1 MILIAPRRLCTIL
14 TAGLLAATL
23 LAPGVAMAA
32 PRTGSVPAC
41 LMHPLPL
48 PAGGGLA
55 WDAMF
60 VDPAG
65 RFIVGTGRRATDQG
79 QEPVLVRWDGPRVT
93 VLTRSPG
100 LLVAVNRHGVL
111 VGDSSTGAGNRPW
124 RFRDGR
130 VEWLPLPPN
139 GIGGYVTAVNSRGDI
154 VGFGGYLEYPV
165 TLRWP
170 VDRPDTV
177 EVLEPGGLPVAILDD
192 GTIVG
197 EVPGEEDRSSHGP
210 GARGP
215 GARGAG
221 ARGAG
226 GERGVAPPP
235 IAWVRRPDGRV
246 DRLTAPGAVKST
258 VRVARGNWAVGQVAD
273 TADGQYGQMVR
284 WDLRTG
290 VATPVRPGLIA
301 MTGVNASGG
310 LLSDSV
316 VDHLDRR
323 VPLRSVVSGPVNRV
337 VAEAIADNGLVVG
350 RAVGRQVSLPVRWSG
365 C

>member
-1 MILIAPRRLCTIL
+1 MIRTAPRRLAAGL

-23 LAPGVAMAA
+23 VAPGVAMAA
-32 PRTGSVPAC
+32 PRTDSVPAC
-41 LMHPLPL
+41 LMRPLPL
-48 PAGGGLA
+48 PPGGSLA

-79 QEPVLVRWDGPRVT
+79 QESLLLRWDGPRVT

-111 VGDSSTGAGNRPW
+111 IGDSSTSTGNRPW
-124 RFRDGR
+124 RYRDGR
-130 VEWLPLPPN
+130 VEWLPLPPT

-154 VGFGGYLEYPV
+154 VGYGGYLEEPV

-177 EVLEPGGLPVAILDD
+177 EVLEPGGLPVAVLDD

-197 EVPGEEDRSSHGP
+197 EVPGEEDRSSN
-210 GARGP
+210 
-215 GARGAG
+215 GAG
-221 ARGAG
+221 VGGAG
-226 GERGVAPPP
+226 GRGVAPPP
-235 IAWVRRPDGRV
+235 VAWVRRPDGRV

-258 VRVARGNWAVGQVAD
+258 VSAARGNWAVGQVDD
-273 TADGQYGQMVR
+273 TADGQYEQMVR

-290 VATPVRPGLIA
+290 VATPVRPGLDYV
-301 MTGVNASGG
+301 TGVNAAGS
-310 LLSDSV
+310 LLAGPV
-316 VDHLDRR
+316 VDHLDHR
-323 VPLRSVVSGPVNRV
+323 VPLRNATSDPVTRI
-337 VAEAIADNGLVVG
+337 ATGAIADDGLVVG
-350 RAVGRQVSLPVRWSG
+350 IAAGPEVSFPVRWSG

>member
-14 TAGLLAATL
+14 TVGLLAATL
-23 LAPGVAMAA
+23 VAPGAAMAA
-32 PRTGSVPAC
+32 PRTDSVPAC
-41 LMHPLPL
+41 MMHPLPL
-48 PAGGGLA
+48 PAGASLA
-55 WDAMF
+55 WDAML

-79 QEPVLVRWDGPRVT
+79 QESLLLRWDGPRVT

-111 VGDSSTGAGNRPW
+111 VGDSSTSTGNRPW
-124 RFRDGR
+124 RYRDGR

-154 VGFGGYLEYPV
+154 VGYGGYLEEPV
-165 TLRWP
+165 TLLWP

-177 EVLEPGGLPVAILDD
+177 EVLEPGGIPVAVLDD

-197 EVPGEEDRSSHGP
+197 EVPAEEDRSS
-210 GARGP
+210 RD
-215 GARGAG
+215 AG
-221 ARGAG
+221 ARAAAG
-226 GERGVAPPP
+226 RGVAPPP
-235 IAWVRRPDGRV
+235 VAWVRRPDGRI

-258 VRVARGNWAVGQVAD
+258 VRAARGTWAVGLVAD
-273 TADGQYGQMVR
+273 TADGQYWRMVR

-301 MTGVNASGG
+301 MTGVNAAGS
-310 LLSDSV
+310 LLSDSM

-323 VPLRSVVSGPVNRV
+323 VPLRSVVSDPVTRV
-337 VAEAIADNGLVVG
+337 IAEAIADNGLVVG
-350 RAVGRQVSLPVRWSG
+350 RAAGLQVSFPVRWSG

>member
-23 LAPGVAMAA
+23 AAPGAAMAA
-32 PRTGSVPAC
+32 PRTGSAPAC
-41 LMHPLPL
+41 MMHPLPL
-48 PAGGGLA
+48 PPGASLA
-55 WDAMF
+55 WDAML

-79 QEPVLVRWDGPRVT
+79 QESLLLRWDGPRVT
-93 VLTRSPG
+93 VLTGSPG

-111 VGDSSTGAGNRPW
+111 VGDSSTSAGNRPW
-124 RFRDGR
+124 RYRDGR

-154 VGFGGYLEYPV
+154 VGYGGYLEEPV

-177 EVLEPGGLPVAILDD
+177 EVLEPGGIPVAILDD

-210 GARGP
+210 GARG
-215 GARGAG
+215 
-221 ARGAG
+221 AG
-226 GERGVAPPP
+226 GRGVAPPP
-235 IAWVRRPDGRV
+235 VAWVRRPDGRV

-258 VRVARGNWAVGQVAD
+258 VRAARGNWAVGQVAD
-273 TADGQYGQMVR
+273 TADGQYEQMVR

-301 MTGVNASGG
+301 MTGVNATGS
-310 LLSDSV
+310 LLSYSE

-323 VPLRSVVSGPVNRV
+323 VPLRSVVSDPVTRV

-350 RAVGRQVSLPVRWSG
+350 RTAGPQVTFPVRWSG